1 MPVQFKERECGFHT
15 VVFNGYGYVKDDI
28 GNYKDPRYEQMFKM
42 IARTINECV
51 LDIIEKYP
59 WLGDITTKRYLQEVR
74 CYNYPSS
81 KWAGRA
87 SHSILKGKSVVKINL
102 AHIFAGVQAGINPKQ
117 RIEELCAH
125 ELAHVFYRYRPEF
138 ENKWHAFVKDVMK
151 YTPIDDY
158 SDAYKDKWDEELFSN
173 EIHSI
178 MSEFIIGHR
187 DLAHCTN
194 MTAFQQYKEKY
205 IEMHA

>member
-1 MPVQFKERECGFHT
+1 MPVQFKERECGYHT

-28 GNYKDPRYEQMFKM
+28 GNYKDPRYEQMFKL

-51 LDIIEKYP
+51 LEIIENHP
-59 WLGDITTKRYLQEVR
+59 WLGDITTKRYMKEIR
-74 CYNYPSS
+74 CYNYPMSI
-81 KWAGRA
+81 WAGRA
-87 SHSILKGKSVVKINL
+87 SHQWNGKSVLKINL

-117 RIEELCAH
+117 RIRELVDHESAH
-125 ELAHVFYRYRPEF
+125 IFYRYRPEF
-138 ENKWHAFVKDVMK
+138 SNEWHKFVSEVVGSV
-151 YTPIDDY
+151 PIDDY
-158 SDAYKDKWDEELFSN
+158 SDEYQDKWDSELFSN

-178 MSEFIIGHR
+178 MSEFLIAQK

-194 MTAFQQYKEKY
+194 MKAFQQYKEKY